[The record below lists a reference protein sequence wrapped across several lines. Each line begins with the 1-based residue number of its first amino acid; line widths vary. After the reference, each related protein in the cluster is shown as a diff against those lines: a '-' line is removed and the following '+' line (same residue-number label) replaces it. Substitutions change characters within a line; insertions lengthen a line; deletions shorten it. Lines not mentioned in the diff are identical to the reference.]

1 MPSCLNIAQTIL
13 NDMSILLVQI
23 KNSLGYFI
31 EVESV
36 DNSLFSLTLTLFCD
50 ILSDGFRWLG
60 LFLALDIYQS
70 CFDSG
75 LSFVHEIHFGVA

>member
-50 ILSDGFRWLG
+50 ILLDNTQRLTS
-60 LFLALDIYQS
+60 FLA
-70 CFDSG
+70 
-75 LSFVHEIHFGVA
+75 

>member
-50 ILSDGFRWLG
+50 ILSDNTQRLTS
-60 LFLALDIYQS
+60 FLA
-70 CFDSG
+70 
-75 LSFVHEIHFGVA
+75 

>member
-31 EVESV
+31 EVES
-36 DNSLFSLTLTLFCD
+36 
-50 ILSDGFRWLG
+50 
-60 LFLALDIYQS
+60 
-70 CFDSG
+70 
-75 LSFVHEIHFGVA
+75 